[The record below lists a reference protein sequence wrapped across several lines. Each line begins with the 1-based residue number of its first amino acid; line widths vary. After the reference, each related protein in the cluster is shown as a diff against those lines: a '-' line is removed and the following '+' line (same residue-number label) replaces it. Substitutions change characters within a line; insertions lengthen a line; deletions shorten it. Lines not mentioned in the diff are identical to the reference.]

1 MKYCNLCGAT
11 VELRVPNGDN
21 MPRHICNHC
30 GEIHYLNPKVVVGCL
45 PRWQEKVLLCRR
57 AIEPRLGLWTL
68 PAGFLENN
76 ETTTE
81 GALRET
87 WEEAAARVRIAG
99 LFTLFNLPHVNQIYV
114 MYLADLIEPTFGPGT
129 ESLEVALYDE
139 RDIPWDQMAFPVVE
153 QTLQLFFDDRRRA
166 NFRVHTGDIIRQPGP
181 ERVFEVRLLEVG
193 NG

>member
-99 LFTLFNLPHVNQIYV
+99 LFTLFNLPHVNQVYV